1 MEAEQVSFLRGSQ
14 NDQQRIVDAHID
26 MNKHSYLFALS
37 LAVGNAADAVE
48 IMCIGYI
55 MNEIDGISTQEKE
68 FLSAAVFIGMLVG
81 GLLCGVLSDRIGRKP
96 CLQYS
101 LFINAVASLASAFA
115 PSIPLLI
122 LCRVVGGIGIG
133 GSVPSVFTLGAE
145 LFPSPIRGKLLSL
158 IARSPSFL
166 PLCPPLISSL
176 RQLLDGWGDLCRAD
190 GLDHAREGF

>member
-1 MEAEQVSFLRGSQ
+1 
-14 NDQQRIVDAHID
+14 
-26 MNKHSYLFALS
+26 
-37 LAVGNAADAVE
+37 
-48 IMCIGYI
+48 
-55 MNEIDGISTQEKE
+55 
-68 FLSAAVFIGMLVG
+68 VFIGMLFG

-145 LFPSPIRGKLLSL
+145 LFPSPIRGKLLSI
-158 IARSPSFL
+158 IARSAPTHPRPHSSFL
-166 PLCPPLISSL
+166 G
-176 RQLLDGWGDLCRAD
+176 QLLDGWRNLCGFD
-190 GLDHAREGF
+190 GLDHARERF